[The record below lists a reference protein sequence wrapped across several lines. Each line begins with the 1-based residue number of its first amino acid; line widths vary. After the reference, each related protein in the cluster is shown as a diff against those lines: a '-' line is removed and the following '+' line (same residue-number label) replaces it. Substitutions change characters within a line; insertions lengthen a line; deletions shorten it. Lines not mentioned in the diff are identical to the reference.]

1 MANRYAGCPY
11 TERRVRPIYD
21 LLDNGNNKKALQEA
35 EKVLKKQPNLLCAKA
50 LKCLALLR
58 LGRESESLELLEV
71 IKNESPVDESTL
83 QAVTVCYREVHQPQS
98 ICEVYE
104 KASAKEPANEDI
116 LNNLFYAYVR
126 VGDYAKQKLTAMSLY
141 KIKPKNQYY
150 FWAFI
155 STLLQSV
162 ENVNDLI
169 QLCTIP
175 ASRSNAVSSFTA
187 GDKAKSSGI
196 ALVHRLM
203 EKFVNDD
210 KIESEQEVLTYIL
223 VLEMLEK
230 HEEALNVLSGPLSSK
245 LEPST
250 VMNKKLDLL
259 VKLKQWDQ
267 VHSQLED
274 MLFEEQDCWH
284 CYLIYL
290 DSVFELAKDKT
301 FDVKD
306 GDNPYV
312 KANKFLGSMVDSQK
326 QAQFKKRGPYLA
338 RLEYYKALTDRQLP
352 AAELLGEFVAIL
364 QEYYTEFGAKDSCVH
379 DLRRYLHLVENDIIP
394 FLAHTYKCIG
404 LSQDAIPSNRT
415 QLNLLVSNTA
425 LCMIIGI
432 KSMFG
437 LNEKHKFIVNEINR
451 YIACF
456 HLCADAVVTDP
467 KSCDGLA
474 LIAAH
479 SLFELWTDTEDSN
492 YLFDAI
498 VLCEYALSQSPCNS
512 QLKILLLKF
521 YHLLGGSEGAQI
533 AYISFDLKHMQLDTL
548 GYLHLFPLIPSASY
562 VHATHVLNTSIK
574 FFTNNSKESADH
586 VTFAYKYEAL
596 TKIPEFIG
604 IREKMINSTHY
615 LLSTTEK
622 MLCEM
627 FSAPNYGSCVQMA
640 KDMEISLNLER
651 IKWNSLRDNRDFSV
665 LWDIEAPDRRITEEC
680 IVQSHNHNLVL
691 LRLRSL
697 LLHCIVSCLDIGK
710 SDPPSGRNVNEAPEN
725 DSTFSKTR
733 SKMKEFV
740 IQLEETMKPVKN
752 SIPSPLSKRF
762 IAGPP
767 TSRLLLMLQVNYF
780 DLILN
785 ELRFLYSLVPNEDSN
800 REKCQY
806 QLDAMILF
814 VDEYLRYV
822 RSIAGSSQIQ
832 LRNTVIQVCSLFV
845 ELVCFSCIIAG
856 VCEVMM
862 SKAKQ
867 NLVKKNKKKKEN
879 AHRIIDSPDE
889 FEWRVSLIN
898 KFTCFL
904 VEIIKNLES
913 ILKSEEKLWSDK
925 NIKLCEL
932 IVSCNVDNK
941 EERDK
946 IIAVSGTVLE
956 NLYLS
961 YIANI
966 TQMSTVLKVKLK
978 YLSTLKL

>member
-1 MANRYAGCPY
+1 MANRYAGFPY

-104 KASAKEPANEDI
+104 KASAKEPGNEDI

-126 VGDYAKQKLTAMSLY
+126 VGDYAKQKLTAMSLC

-150 FWAFI
+150 FWTFI
-155 STLLQSV
+155 STLFQNV
-162 ENVNDLI
+162 ENVSDLI

-175 ASRSNAVSSFTA
+175 ASRNSAVCSFTA
-187 GDKAKSSGI
+187 GDKVKSSGI

-203 EKFVNDD
+203 EKFVTDD

-230 HEEALNVLSGPLSSK
+230 YEEALIALNGPLSSK

-250 VMNKKLDLL
+250 VMNKKLDIL
-259 VKLKQWDQ
+259 VKLKQWEQ

-290 DSVFELAKDKT
+290 DSVFELGKDKP

-306 GDNPYV
+306 EENIYV
-312 KANKFLGSMVDSQK
+312 KAKKFIDGMVSSQK
-326 QAQFKKRGPYLA
+326 DAQFKKRGPYLA
-338 RLEYYKALTDRQLP
+338 RLEYYKALTDQQLP
-352 AAELLGEFVAIL
+352 AAELLGEFINIL
-364 QEYYTEFGAKDSCVH
+364 KEYYTEFGAKDSCVH
-379 DLRRYLHLVENDIIP
+379 DLRRYIHLSENDILP
-394 FLAHTYKCIG
+394 FLTHTYQCLIQEG
-404 LSQDAIPSNRT
+404 MPSNKT
-415 QLNLLVSNTA
+415 QLNLLVTNAA
-425 LCMIIGI
+425 LCRVVGI

-437 LNEKHKFIVNEINR
+437 VNEKHKFILDEINR

-456 HLCADAVVTDP
+456 HLCADAVATDP

-479 SLFELWTDTEDSN
+479 SLFELWTDTEESN
-492 YLFDAI
+492 YLFEAI
-498 VLCEYALSQSPCNS
+498 VLCEYALSQSPFNS

-521 YHLLGGSEGAQI
+521 YHLLGGSEGAQV
-533 AYISFDLKHMQLDTL
+533 AYIALDLKHMQLDTL
-548 GYLHLFPLIPSASY
+548 GYLHLFPLISSASY

-604 IREKMINSTHY
+604 IREKMSNSTHY

-627 FSAPNYGSCVQMA
+627 FSSPNYGSCVQMA

-651 IKWNSLRDNRDFSV
+651 IKWNNLRDNRDFSV
-665 LWDIEAPDRRITEEC
+665 LWDIEAPDRRLTEEC

-697 LLHCIVSCLDIGK
+697 LLHCIVSCLNIGK
-710 SDPPSGRNVNEAPEN
+710 SDPPSGRNENEAPESN
-725 DSTFSKTR
+725 FTFSKTR
-733 SKMKEFV
+733 SKMMEFV

-762 IAGPP
+762 INGPP
-767 TSRLLLMLQVNYF
+767 VSRLLLMLQVNYF

-785 ELRFLYSLVPNEDSN
+785 ELRFLSSLVPTEGSN

-822 RSIAGSSQIQ
+822 RSIAGSSLIQ

-862 SKAKQ
+862 TKAKQ

-879 AHRIIDSPDE
+879 SQRIIDSPDE

-898 KFTCFL
+898 KFTGFL
-904 VEIIKNLES
+904 VEVIKNLES

-925 NIKLCEL
+925 NTKLCEL
-932 IVSCNVDNK
+932 VVSNNVDNK

-946 IIAVSGTVLE
+946 IIAVSSTVLE

-978 YLSTLKL
+978 YLSSLKM